1 MKHALVLLLLAT
13 AAQAAPLDG
22 AAFEA
27 ETTGKTLYFQ
37 MQGQSYGTEQYLPG
51 RRVIWAFDGGD
62 CREGTWFEPIPGSI
76 CFVYDHDPVPQC
88 WAFFKEEG
96 RLRARFEG
104 SGPDSDL
111 IETRR
116 STAPMSCPGPWV
128 GT

>member
-1 MKHALVLLLLAT
+1 MKHMLVLLLLAS
-13 AAQAAPLDG
+13 AAHAAPLDG

-27 ETTGKTLYFQ
+27 ETTGKTIHFT
-37 MQGQSYGTEQYLPG
+37 MQGQPYGTEQYLPD

-62 CREGTWFEPIPGSI
+62 CREGMWFEPSPGSI
-76 CFVYDHDPVPQC
+76 CFVYDHDPTPQC
-88 WAFFKEEG
+88 WAFFKEDG

-104 SGPDSDL
+104 LENDL
-111 IETRR
+111 IEARR